1 MAALSFAI
9 QKAVFMTS
17 WSALVENFFF
27 FFFQGP
33 WPTAKASLLTIKVEI
48 RNTYSH
54 VDNQSSDHKLHI
66 HKL

>member
-1 MAALSFAI
+1 MLNDGINLMLYMKCS
-9 QKAVFMTS
+9 
-17 WSALVENFFF
+17 FF

-33 WPTAKASLLTIKVEI
+33 WPTAKASLLTIEVEV

-54 VDNQSSDHKLHI
+54 VDYQSSDHKLHI

>member
-1 MAALSFAI
+1 MKTNSRSNGLGFYFL
-9 QKAVFMTS
+9 AVVMHI
-17 WSALVENFFF
+17 LFFF